1 MSKYKETVE
10 EEARK
15 LKEEEEERLKAIP
28 KVMSIVDA
36 LKKSESWMS
45 SIHIKKKFSIGTL
58 ATANQE
64 ERTKNFNHFYQFME

>member
-1 MSKYKETVE
+1 
-10 EEARK
+10 
-15 LKEEEEERLKAIP
+15 
-28 KVMSIVDA
+28 MSIVDA